1 MRQILKHIKY
11 FFFLA
16 WNWDLRIAI
25 ALFIQE
31 IKGEHKYGI
40 DTTGSDMLLSLKKT
54 GTDISNSTFYMPV
67 SYQLLENTFTVIPKN
82 NRHHFVDIGCG
93 KGRALCVAGNFEY
106 QKLTGVDFSEAF
118 CNKAISNLELTQ
130 KKGNDFSFNVEH
142 ANAENFHLPPDADT
156 IFFFNPFN
164 ENIVKMVVANIKKSL
179 QSHPRKMFIIYVNP
193 INKQLFERNGFE
205 EFFYKK
211 TLTYLEVSI
220 LTNKENMAN

>member
-40 DTTGSDMLLSLKKT
+40 DTTGADMLLSLKKT
-54 GTDISNSTFYMPV
+54 GTDITNSTFYMPV
-67 SYQLLENTFTVIPKN
+67 SYLLLENVFTVIPKN

-118 CNKAISNLELTQ
+118 CN
-130 KKGNDFSFNVEH
+130 
-142 ANAENFHLPPDADT
+142 
-156 IFFFNPFN
+156 
-164 ENIVKMVVANIKKSL
+164 
-179 QSHPRKMFIIYVNP
+179 
-193 INKQLFERNGFE
+193 
-205 EFFYKK
+205 
-211 TLTYLEVSI
+211 
-220 LTNKENMAN
+220 